1 MTTRRPAER
10 IPVYLLAAPIGDYA
24 GDMSL
29 AALQLVGQ
37 VPMLIVEDTGVQNPN
52 DLLDR
57 LKRTGVI
64 KPHQHLV
71 GIRANDGDRPWREPV
86 DRMVAE
92 GRPFALLA
100 DKGLCCFLDPGLDVV
115 QYLLEHHADRVELV
129 PIGASSALDAA
140 LMMSGV
146 DCSRFSFLGHF
157 PEVFAWWTDA
167 SIRQG
172 APAIAYVRGD
182 SLAGFWRQARQR
194 FGTDRRMQMT
204 VLRNIR
210 ARLRRTYARFDLDG
224 PCPGIDDR
232 IDALMHDPGER
243 QGTFLHDFVVI
254 LHRAWDATGS
264 GED

>member
-1 MTTRRPAER
+1 MTTRTPAER

-29 AALQLVGQ
+29 AASQLVGQ
-37 VPMLIVEDTGVQNPN
+37 VAMLIVEDTGVQNPN

-140 LMMSGV
+140 LMVSGV

-157 PEVFAWWTDA
+157 PETFAWADA
-167 SIRQG
+167 SIRDG
-172 APAIAYVRGD
+172 TPAIAYVRGD
-182 SLAGFWRQARQR
+182 SLGEFWGQVRQR
-194 FGTDRRMQMT
+194 FGADRRMRMT
-204 VLRNIR
+204 VLRNLR
-210 ARLRRTYARFDLDG
+210 ARLRRAWARFELDD
-224 PCPGIDDR
+224 PDPGIDAR
-232 IDALMHDPGER
+232 IDALM
-243 QGTFLHDFVVI
+243 QGPEGAEGTYLHDFVVVV
-254 LHRAWDATGS
+254 HRAWNAAGS
-264 GED
+264 HAD